1 MKRTNYYNNYKDSI
15 TILTQYNY
23 DPQGRKTSTALT
35 INKSTP
41 VIIDSL
47 QYNELGQLKTKK
59 LHVNNNVA
67 LESIEYKYNARNW
80 LTEAM
85 GINFKQKLFYEKAVN
100 GSTPLYN
107 GTITAQQFG
116 VNVEKE
122 EKYYYDKLNRL
133 TNYTN
138 TNNNTEKIE
147 YADKLGNIKKITRT
161 GESTATITFAYNGNR
176 ISQANNKNY
185 LYNVNGSV
193 LNNGEINI
201 SNYNELN
208 LPNRISKA
216 NTTMYFTY
224 TADGKKIFKNIDN
237 KEVRFYDDGIEF
249 IKARLDSPNVKLE
262 IINTDD
268 GKIQVKGTKYYYQYF
283 LKDHLGNV
291 RAIVSDSN
299 RAVIQRADYYAF
311 GKVRLQGDTAIK
323 YLYNGNEYQAGLDV
337 YDFNART
344 YDPVTGRFLQV
355 DPNVEDGEQQGFNP
369 YHFSFDNP
377 IRYNDPTGRVP
388 ADKDPDPTTKS
399 IAKTNEYKQ
408 NALNKI
414 TAANNFLKSTV
425 TINGGIKVSGLSAGL
440 KLGPIKLNGDITFG
454 KVDVSA
460 NSKNIKQNVSLL
472 NLTGSVGLGSK
483 EANGHIGIG
492 NIENNLSTNSNKSN
506 SSFNLFDKGGEFK
519 KGDVSINNSSELGV
533 NIGFEQASFGVSINF
548 YNLGKAIQNYI
559 EASVEYTKSLINNPI
574 QKK

>member
-1 MKRTNYYNNYKDSI
+1 MGNMLLKN
-15 TILTQYNY
+15 IL
-23 DPQGRKTSTALT
+23 K
-35 INKSTP
+35 
-41 VIIDSL
+41 
-47 QYNELGQLKTKK
+47 
-59 LHVNNNVA
+59 NNVVYYPKIPFIPTNPN
-67 LESIEYKYNARNW
+67 SDNTRNW
-80 LTEAM
+80 LTEAI
-85 GINFKQKLFYEKAVN
+85 GLNFKQKLFYEKAVN

-107 GTITAQQFG
+107 GTISAQQFG
-116 VNVEKE
+116 VNAEKE
-122 EKYYYDKLNRL
+122 EKYYYDKLNRIIS
-133 TNYTN
+133 YTN

-161 GESTATITFAYNGNR
+161 GESTATIAFAYNGNR

-208 LPNRISKA
+208 LPNRISKT
-216 NTTMYFTY
+216 NTTIYFTY

-249 IKARLDSPNVKLE
+249 KKARLDSPNVKLE
-262 IINTDD
+262 IINTDN

-377 IRYNDPTGRVP
+377 IRYNDPDGRCPTCIVGGIIGAVVEYASQVTANLIEGKTLSESFTNIDIGDVGISAIEGAITSGGSIVKNIGTKAAVVVGIEVLKNTVDIKSENGKILTP
-388 ADKDPDPTTKS
+388 TVNSIQSITKNSIIGLTTTSLTKAIPNTKFNLLQPNTVKQEVKAARNNATQNGNILNRKDRINVEKTAKQKIKSAKEINKSVNETTKNVTNGS
-399 IAKTNEYKQ
+399 ATEEAKRKT
-408 NALNKI
+408 
-414 TAANNFLKSTV
+414 
-425 TINGGIKVSGLSAGL
+425 
-440 KLGPIKLNGDITFG
+440 
-454 KVDVSA
+454 
-460 NSKNIKQNVSLL
+460 
-472 NLTGSVGLGSK
+472 
-483 EANGHIGIG
+483 
-492 NIENNLSTNSNKSN
+492 ENNK
-506 SSFNLFDKGGEFK
+506 
-519 KGDVSINNSSELGV
+519 
-533 NIGFEQASFGVSINF
+533 
-548 YNLGKAIQNYI
+548 
-559 EASVEYTKSLINNPI
+559 
-574 QKK
+574 

>member
-1 MKRTNYYNNYKDSI
+1 MFKNNFIEKQSYPKNPFIPTNPNSDN
-15 TILTQYNY
+15 
-23 DPQGRKTSTALT
+23 P
-35 INKSTP
+35 
-41 VIIDSL
+41 
-47 QYNELGQLKTKK
+47 
-59 LHVNNNVA
+59 
-67 LESIEYKYNARNW
+67 RNW
-80 LTEAM
+80 LTEAI
-85 GINFKQKLFYEKAVN
+85 GINFKQKLYYEKSVN
-100 GSTPLYN
+100 GSTQMFN

-116 VNVEKE
+116 VNAEKE
-122 EKYYYDKLNRL
+122 EKYYYDKLNRIIS
-133 TNYTN
+133 YTN

-161 GESTATITFAYNGNR
+161 GESTATIAFAYNGNR

-249 IKARLDSPNVKLE
+249 IKARLDSPKVKLE

-311 GKVRLQGDTAIK
+311 GKVRLVGDTAIK

-344 YDPVTGRFLQV
+344 YDPVSGRFLQV
-355 DPNVEDGEQQGFNP
+355 DPMAHKMPFSSPYTFCFNNPLNLIDIDGRIPYPITIRAFAPFKTFGGGFHGDNRGYSTANVSARLHQKIYFDTDKTTLTTNAWSSP
-369 YHFSFDNP
+369 SYKTDNP
-377 IRYNDPTGRVP
+377 SNSKTAIPFVNFTDYFTIKNNGDNKTFGFGTQLAASNPLVKGSPDIDIFSNFSITENKKLGTLNINGSIKGDNFPSTEAFMTDPSGNNVFIGVGQI
-388 ADKDPDPTTKS
+388 AAGVDKDWGPLKELPFENTRPITSFNFTILTDKKGNFTGVTEGKTTYS
-399 IAKTNEYKQ
+399 IADW
-408 NALNKI
+408 NKRF
-414 TAANNFLKSTV
+414 TSQPT
-425 TINGGIKVSGLSAGL
+425 
-440 KLGPIKLNGDITFG
+440 
-454 KVDVSA
+454 
-460 NSKNIKQNVSLL
+460 
-472 NLTGSVGLGSK
+472 
-483 EANGHIGIG
+483 
-492 NIENNLSTNSNKSN
+492 
-506 SSFNLFDKGGEFK
+506 
-519 KGDVSINNSSELGV
+519 
-533 NIGFEQASFGVSINF
+533 
-548 YNLGKAIQNYI
+548 
-559 EASVEYTKSLINNPI
+559 
-574 QKK
+574 QKKE

>member
-1 MKRTNYYNNYKDSI
+1 MFNY
-15 TILTQYNY
+15 LV
-23 DPQGRKTSTALT
+23 
-35 INKSTP
+35 NKYFFF
-41 VIIDSL
+41 D
-47 QYNELGQLKTKK
+47 
-59 LHVNNNVA
+59 
-67 LESIEYKYNARNW
+67 
-80 LTEAM
+80 
-85 GINFKQKLFYEKAVN
+85 
-100 GSTPLYN
+100 
-107 GTITAQQFG
+107 
-116 VNVEKE
+116 
-122 EKYYYDKLNRL
+122 
-133 TNYTN
+133 
-138 TNNNTEKIE
+138 
-147 YADKLGNIKKITRT
+147 NIKKITST
-161 GESTATITFAYNGNR
+161 SESTATIAFAYNGNR
-176 ISQANNKNY
+176 ISQANIKNY

-201 SNYNELN
+201 PNYNELN
-208 LPNRISKA
+208 LPIRVSKA

-377 IRYNDPTGRVP
+377 IKYNDPDGRC
-388 ADKDPDPTTKS
+388 PTC
-399 IAKTNEYKQ
+399 
-408 NALNKI
+408 L
-414 TAANNFLKSTV
+414 AAIIGAVAGSL
-425 TINGGIKVSGLSAGL
+425 IGGGIEVASQLYNNGSVNNWRAVGGSTLQGALTGAVTGLTGGGSLLTTATVSGITNAIGGAVNRKIQGQGTTLTDFSVDAGIGAVLGAGTKIAGSVLGGIGKEKTVYRVFGGDARAEGYSWTPKNPTNVKNFRDVAGL
-440 KLGPIKLNGDITFG
+440 PSGKESGSNNTATFMIKG
-454 KVDVSA
+454 KV
-460 NSKNIKQNVSLL
+460 NSKNILIKHP
-472 NLTGSVGLGSK
+472 
-483 EANGHIGIG
+483 ANKLDG
-492 NIENNLSTNSNKSN
+492 N
-506 SSFNLFDKGGEFK
+506 KGGLTEYKIDPLNVKFLDFK
-519 KGDVSINNSSELGV
+519 VLK
-533 NIGFEQASFGVSINF
+533 
-548 YNLGKAIQNYI
+548 
-559 EASVEYTKSLINNPI
+559 P
-574 QKK
+574 

>member
-1 MKRTNYYNNYKDSI
+1 MSNIFQISILKKSHYYPKYPFIPTNTNSD
-15 TILTQYNY
+15 
-23 DPQGRKTSTALT
+23 
-35 INKSTP
+35 
-41 VIIDSL
+41 
-47 QYNELGQLKTKK
+47 
-59 LHVNNNVA
+59 
-67 LESIEYKYNARNW
+67 NARNW
-80 LTEAM
+80 LTEAI
-85 GINFKQKLFYEKAVN
+85 GINLKQKLFYEKAVN

-116 VNVEKE
+116 VNAEKE
-122 EKYYYDKLNRL
+122 EKYYYDKLNRI

-138 TNNNTEKIE
+138 TNNNSETIE

-249 IKARLDSPNVKLE
+249 IKARLDSPNVKLD
-262 IINTDD
+262 IINIDD

-388 ADKDPDPTTKS
+388 AEKDPDPTTKS
-399 IAKTNEYKQ
+399 TAKTNEYKL

-414 TAANNFLKSTV
+414 NTANNFLKSSV
-425 TINGGIKVSGLSAGL
+425 TIDANLKRRVAGISGGV
-440 KLGPIKLNGDITFG
+440 KLGPIKLEGEASVA
-454 KVDVSA
+454 KVNLSSNNEKINASA
-460 NSKNIKQNVSLL
+460 NAINLKGSASIGGSKMEGKLTLLNAETNLNPFTNSLENNFKSNDFKSEFKSGNVSF
-472 NLTGSVGLGSK
+472 
-483 EANGHIGIG
+483 
-492 NIENNLSTNSNKSN
+492 SN
-506 SSFNLFDKGGEFK
+506 SSEVGIKFGISNYEA
-519 KGDVSINNSSELGV
+519 
-533 NIGFEQASFGVSINF
+533 GFTINF
-548 YNLGKAIQNYI
+548 YNFGKAIQNYI
-559 EASVEYTKSLINNPI
+559 EAGVEYTKSLLVNP
-574 QKK
+574 KP